1 MNSAEQAKKV
11 VIIGAGHG
19 GGRTAI
25 TLREAGYSGE
35 ITILGTEESLPY
47 ERPGLS
53 KGFLQGEEKVDDLYL
68 QPSSWYGDNDVTRRT
83 GVEVTNIDPQG
94 RQVTFRETARNS
106 SNGSDDVLSEEQS
119 YETLVLATGSEP
131 RKLDLAG
138 AGAQNICYLRSIDD
152 SQRLRSQ
159 LAQAQRVAIIGA
171 GWIGLEVA
179 AAARRADC
187 AVTVLNREAEPLI
200 GPLGE
205 TLAKMFGELHLENG
219 VTLRNNTSVS
229 KLIMDGDRI
238 VALET
243 DAGDQIGTD
252 LVVAGIGV
260 TPRLSLVADLDLQHA
275 AGGIAVD
282 AQLRSSDPNIY
293 AVGDIAAVYN
303 EQFDRHIRLEH
314 WAGAMRH
321 PDTLAEVLCGRGAKY
336 DRLPYFFTDQY
347 DLGSEYVG
355 YVPPEVRDDVEVVV
369 RGDMRSR
376 EFIAFYLLDHKIL
389 AGMNINIWDVSE
401 DIEKLIMEETPVTR
415 DELEDSNV
423 ALSDLARR

>member
-171 GWIGLEVA
+171 GWIG
-179 AAARRADC
+179 ARGRGCRAPGGLC
-187 AVTVLNREAEPLI
+187 GNGVEP
-200 GPLGE
+200 GSGA
-205 TLAKMFGELHLENG
+205 TYRSTRGDFGENVWRVAPRKRRHL
-219 VTLRNNTSVS
+219 T
-229 KLIMDGDRI
+229 
-238 VALET
+238 
-243 DAGDQIGTD
+243 
-252 LVVAGIGV
+252 
-260 TPRLSLVADLDLQHA
+260 
-275 AGGIAVD
+275 
-282 AQLRSSDPNIY
+282 
-293 AVGDIAAVYN
+293 
-303 EQFDRHIRLEH
+303 
-314 WAGAMRH
+314 
-321 PDTLAEVLCGRGAKY
+321 
-336 DRLPYFFTDQY
+336 
-347 DLGSEYVG
+347 
-355 YVPPEVRDDVEVVV
+355 
-369 RGDMRSR
+369 
-376 EFIAFYLLDHKIL
+376 
-389 AGMNINIWDVSE
+389 
-401 DIEKLIMEETPVTR
+401 
-415 DELEDSNV
+415 
-423 ALSDLARR
+423 